1 MRRTKPTWQKD
12 IAKERIERLFELALD
27 AKRKGTG
34 FENRYVE
41 IARKIAMHYKVGI
54 PKPLKRMYC
63 KKCGS
68 FIVVGNN
75 ATVRTR
81 ASNRAV
87 VMRCAKCGDV
97 FRFPYSRKR

>member
-1 MRRTKPTWQKD
+1 MRRTKPAWQKD
-12 IAKERIERLFELALD
+12 IATERIERLFELA
-27 AKRKGTG
+27 AEARKKGTG
-34 FENRYVE
+34 MEDRYVE

-68 FIVVGNN
+68 FMVAGDN

-81 ASNRAV
+81 ASKKAV
-87 VMRCAKCGDV
+87 VMKC
-97 FRFPYSRKR
+97 RKCSNIIRTPYRKK